1 MSEKNSKNN
10 IEGNS
15 FRNLLLFL
23 LIYIFGS
30 PFLSPYP
37 SLAVLAHLSLSVAI
51 FFAIYTVQK
60 RQQQRTVAISLL
72 LPLLVLYWLGIY
84 DIIDFSRQGSYLF
97 FVIYFGLLIYSYILQ
112 ISRTSKVTRNVL
124 YATFCLYLIIGLF
137 WGMLYALLN
146 EMTPGAYA
154 GALLE
159 NAQGHPVHIF
169 TYFSMVTLTTLG
181 FGDITPQTAG
191 AASLCQME
199 AIVGQFFTAI
209 LAAWLVGMYVS
220 ERQNMKIRNKL

>member
-1 MSEKNSKNN
+1 MSENNNN

-15 FRNLLLFL
+15 FRNLLFFL

-30 PFLSPYP
+30 PFLTPYP

-72 LPLLVLYWLGIY
+72 LPLLGLYWLGIY
-84 DIIDFSRQGSYLF
+84 DIIGFGRQGSYLF
-97 FVIYFGLLIYSYILQ
+97 FVVYFGLLIYSYILQ
-112 ISRTSKVTRNVL
+112 ISRTSRVTRHVL
-124 YATFCLYLIIGLF
+124 YATFCLYLMIGLF
-137 WGMLYALLN
+137 WGMLYAILN
-146 EMTPGAYA
+146 EITPGAYA
-154 GALLE
+154 GTLLE
-159 NAQGHPVHIF
+159 NAQGHSVHIF

-181 FGDITPQTAG
+181 YGDITPQTAG

-220 ERQNMKIRNKL
+220 ERQYIKTHTKP